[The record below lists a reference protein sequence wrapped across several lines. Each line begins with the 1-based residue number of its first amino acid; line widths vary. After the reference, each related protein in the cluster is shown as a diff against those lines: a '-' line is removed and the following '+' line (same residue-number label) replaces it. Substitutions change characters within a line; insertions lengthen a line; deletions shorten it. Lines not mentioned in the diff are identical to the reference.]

1 MQKRYLE
8 RQSSKTH
15 QGVNE
20 RQESRRGCSPI
31 SVVRHPYFS
40 IVGIEMDAWRAVVE
54 KRGGAERACALTA
67 IGTRK
72 DLRCWCQSQS
82 ICARGREGERA
93 RMEQME
99 PDKKGRVLPKR
110 GRETGDRAVNV
121 NRRSAWDS
129 RYATGKTVSTV

>member
-31 SVVRHPYFS
+31 SMVRHPYFS

-54 KRGGAERACALTA
+54 KWGGEEGVRTDSHWHTEGFALLVSKPIDMRSGSGRGTSAN
-67 IGTRK
+67 GTN
-72 DLRCWCQSQS
+72 
-82 ICARGREGERA
+82 G
-93 RMEQME
+93 
-99 PDKKGRVLPKR
+99 
-110 GRETGDRAVNV
+110 T
-121 NRRSAWDS
+121 
-129 RYATGKTVSTV
+129 